1 VKKLFSLL
9 LVVMLLSIFC
19 VPRVA
24 GEANK
29 ILINMQIGS
38 KTAYVNGLPISLDVP
53 PQIINGR
60 TLVPIRFVSENL
72 GADVGW
78 DNDTRTVTITMDS
91 IPYLNNK
98 ISSLEIEKS
107 SLTTR
112 NGALQ
117 EKVTTLETEKANL
130 VTQNSVLQQRIDE
143 LEEETSVN
151 TATQI
156 AEQNSQNVVYIET
169 DKGIYKGQG
178 SGFLATTD
186 GKVVTNYHVIKDA
199 STATVKLGD
208 GRSYTLSGVINYDAD
223 RDIAILQLPISN
235 TQSVT
240 LGDSNK
246 IANGDDI
253 VVIGNPKGLEN
264 SVTTGVI
271 SSTSRVID
279 NQVWVQFS
287 APVSPGSSGG
297 PIFNSNGEVVGV
309 VTSKIVQEEVEGI
322 NFAVPINDVKTLL
335 SYNKPATFS
344 ELFETGGST
353 STSWTL
359 TDNEIQDAINFG
371 KSTKDDRGK
380 FYEPFNFGP
389 QAVWQTRG
397 KVSTPYFW
405 VAYIASE
412 NALKGKDTTNADV
425 QHILSLFGDKLGFS
439 IAVYGDSI
447 DFAKN
452 YSAKLIVNGKT
463 LYPIVTN
470 NKDIATATSVYP
482 SSPAYRATN
491 AYYFD
496 NSEVPRDAT
505 VTLVV
510 NNGHGET
517 ESLVIDLAEIP

>member
-1 VKKLFSLL
+1 MKKLFLLL
-9 LVVMLLSIFC
+9 LVAMLIAMFYI
-19 VPRVA
+19 PRVT

-38 KTAYVNGLPISLDVP
+38 KTAYVNGSPISLDVP

-117 EKVTTLETEKANL
+117 ERVATLETEKANL

-143 LEEETSVN
+143 LEGETSVN

-169 DKGIYKGQG
+169 NKGIYKSQG

-253 VVIGNPKGLEN
+253 VVIGNPKGLKN

-322 NFAVPINDVKTLL
+322 NFAVPINEVKTLL

-371 KSTKDDRGK
+371 KSTKNDVVK
-380 FYEPFNFGP
+380 FFEPFIFGSLSE
-389 QAVWQTRG
+389 WQTNG
-397 KVSTPYFW
+397 YVATPYQW
-405 VAYIASE
+405 VAFIAGE

-425 QHILSLFGDKLGFS
+425 QHILSLFGDRIGFG
-439 IAVYGDSI
+439 ITVYGDSI

-452 YSAKLIVNGKT
+452 YSAKLIVNGKM
-463 LYPIVTN
+463 LYPIETN
-470 NKDIATATSVYP
+470 NKDTAKMTKAYP
-482 SSPAYRATN
+482 NSPAYMAIN
-491 AYYFD
+491 SYYFD

-510 NNGHGET
+510 NNGHGGT
-517 ESLVIDLAEIP
+517 ESFVIDLSKIP